1 MYLRE
6 RLISLVTGGVE
17 SRIGVPRG
25 TVGRKSGNEQ
35 CRKTCSTRVS
45 RGNTIF
51 NDFMPAVLL
60 ATQSNFFLT
69 AIHNKFLTGV
79 RCEIPP
85 GFGGGV
91 PR

>member
-1 MYLRE
+1 
-6 RLISLVTGGVE
+6 
-17 SRIGVPRG
+17 
-25 TVGRKSGNEQ
+25 
-35 CRKTCSTRVS
+35 VS

-69 AIHNKFLTGV
+69 SIHNKFLTGV

-91 PR
+91 SR